1 MSPRQLMASHTYPEL
16 YDWMAFFRLE
26 EADHKQAADQA
37 RLNARAFRARG
48 GR

>member
-1 MSPRQLMASHTYPEL
+1 MSPRQLMASHTYPEI
-16 YDWMAFFRLE
+16 YEWMAFFRLE

-37 RLNARAFRARG
+37 RLSAQVSRQG